1 MNIVNF
7 IDGVDGLAAGVC
19 TIAALTFAVIALSL
33 DRNAA
38 GVLAMLTAGAA
49 LGYLRHGFH
58 PASIFLGDSGS
69 NLLGYML
76 AAIAVQG
83 ALKTNA
89 VVALVFP
96 LLILAVPILDSSFV
110 IAKRI
115 KYGQPVYLADRWHF
129 HHRFANI
136 GFSQRRTVLYL
147 YGWTMVLAMLALA
160 LRFVPYSDDH
170 GNFDLGWSLVI
181 AGFALA
187 TVAASIYLVLVLE
200 ILKLKRF
207 RQFQLRREHALHG
220 EPPPDPAE
228 VDARVAHELETGE
241 FEVVRPPA
249 RAVSARTVHGTVEFI
264 WDDDGHML
272 VNLEPDDPADPHTFE
287 LTGELR
293 DRVVDRAVRGRP
305 HRGRLQGRALR
316 GARPRLRPL
325 REPARRGRGR
335 ARRGLVT
342 VSWDRPAQLVDLVDG
357 RAHSRRLHGVGVIAA
372 GVGDDVRDAHRTG
385 DEAPRA
391 IGPRQREPRV
401 AARDGCR
408 RRTPP
413 RRRPSPVPAAGCPGG
428 SSCRGRS

>member
-1 MNIVNF
+1 MPDLSDAFLAFGLALVVTWISTPVVKSLAWRIGAIDEPRQRGLHQFPTPRLGGLAILAGLISAGLVWLPHGQQTTGILVGAAVIVAVGVADDLLDLSADVKLAGQVLAAVIPVAAGVRVETMTLPFLGHLDLGTMSYPLTVVGIVAVMNIVNF

-76 AAIAVQG
+76 AVIAVQG

-96 LLILAVPILDSSFV
+96 LVILAVPILDSSFV

-115 KYGQPVYLADRWHF
+115 KYGKPVYVADSWHF

-147 YGWTMVLAMLALA
+147 YGWTVAVALLALA

-170 GNFDLGWSLVI
+170 GHLNAGWSAVLGVI
-181 AGFALA
+181 AIGA
-187 TVAASIYLVLVLE
+187 VAASVYLVLVLE

-207 RQFQLRREHALHG
+207 RQFQLRRASMLQG
-220 EPPPDPAE
+220 QPPPGEAE
-228 VDARVAHELETGE
+228 VEASVARELETGE
-241 FEVVRPPA
+241 FEV
-249 RAVSARTVHGTVEFI
+249 
-264 WDDDGHML
+264 
-272 VNLEPDDPADPHTFE
+272 
-287 LTGELR
+287 
-293 DRVVDRAVRGRP
+293 
-305 HRGRLQGRALR
+305 LQIDAG
-316 GARPRLRPL
+316 
-325 REPARRGRGR
+325 EPAGDPDGGRR
-335 ARRGLVT
+335 
-342 VSWDRPAQLVDLVDG
+342 
-357 RAHSRRLHGVGVIAA
+357 
-372 GVGDDVRDAHRTG
+372 
-385 DEAPRA
+385 
-391 IGPRQREPRV
+391 
-401 AARDGCR
+401 
-408 RRTPP
+408 
-413 RRRPSPVPAAGCPGG
+413 
-428 SSCRGRS
+428 

>member
-1 MNIVNF
+1 MPDLLDAFLAFALALVVVWISTPVVKALAWRIGAIDEPRSRGLHQMPTARLGGVAILAGVLASGLVFLPTDQQTTGILIGATVIVAVGLADDLLDLSADVKLAGQVLAAVVPVAAGVRVETMTLPFVGHLDLGDLSYPLTVIGIVAVMNIVNF

-19 TIAALTFAVIALSL
+19 TIAAVTFAVIALSL

-96 LLILAVPILDSSFV
+96 LVILAVPILDSSFV

-115 KYGQPVYLADRWHF
+115 KYGQPVYKADRWHF

-147 YGWTMVLAMLALA
+147 YGWTIVLAALALA

-170 GNFDLGWSLVI
+170 GNFDVGWSLVI
-181 AGFALA
+181 GAFALA
-187 TVAASIYLVLVLE
+187 TVAASVYLVLVLE

-207 RQFQLRREHALHG
+207 RHFQLRREHALQG
-220 EPPPDPAE
+220 EPPPDEAQ
-228 VDARVAHELETGE
+228 VDAQVAHELETGE
-241 FEVVRPPA
+241 FEIVR
-249 RAVSARTVHGTVEFI
+249 R
-264 WDDDGHML
+264 
-272 VNLEPDDPADPHTFE
+272 DP
-287 LTGELR
+287 
-293 DRVVDRAVRGRP
+293 
-305 HRGRLQGRALR
+305 
-316 GARPRLRPL
+316 
-325 REPARRGRGR
+325 
-335 ARRGLVT
+335 
-342 VSWDRPAQLVDLVDG
+342 
-357 RAHSRRLHGVGVIAA
+357 
-372 GVGDDVRDAHRTG
+372 
-385 DEAPRA
+385 
-391 IGPRQREPRV
+391 
-401 AARDGCR
+401 
-408 RRTPP
+408 
-413 RRRPSPVPAAGCPGG
+413 
-428 SSCRGRS
+428 